1 MNTTF
6 KPTDCVSQ
14 IMLFL
19 FSSSFLHSVKTAVL
33 CKTTYLESVRHVWLA
48 TGLSLSLWDSSFS
61 VNKRFGSQTLPRVLW
76 FLVSRKPFSSSSE
89 KSRSNTKT
97 AIHYNR
103 DPCSVIMCW
112 ERWNVVLLIWAQAVE
127 IQLTAWGYGLCIAGF
142 DWYRVEELGAAGED
156 AALRW
161 SGDLQR
167 GDVRGAG
174 ASPVL
179 LSHICGSRNC
189 EGASC
194 RGKRALIW
202 ISLLTTSSSLS
213 HWVKC

>member
-1 MNTTF
+1 
-6 KPTDCVSQ
+6 
-14 IMLFL
+14 MLFL
-19 FSSSFLHSVKTAVL
+19 FSSSLLHSVKTAIL
-33 CKTTYLESVRHVWLA
+33 CKNNLSGKCATCLARHR
-48 TGLSLSLWDSSFS
+48 SLSLWDSSFS

-76 FLVSRKPFSSSSE
+76 FLVSRKPFSGSSE

-103 DPCSVIMCW
+103 EPCSVIMCW

-127 IQLTAWGYGLCIAGF
+127 IRLTAWGYGLCIAGF
-142 DWYRVEELGAAGED
+142 DWYRVEELGAVWPAGED

-161 SGDLQR
+161 SGDLQW

-179 LSHICGSRNC
+179 LSHICGSRNY